1 MSEEK
6 KRRNRE
12 LSTRQ
17 KKYVEARLEGQSK
30 SDAAITAGYSAK
42 NAGQSGYQV
51 EKAIA
56 GRTRELMDDIG
67 LTARL
72 LIEKHLIPLLDATET
87 KFFPWRKVTK
97 HKTEQIIDE
106 REVAALGT
114 QIQALDMAFRLRG
127 DYAPKQI
134 DTEPDI
140 SDEVTVINIGG
151 IPRYNEP

>member
-30 SDAAITAGYSAK
+30 TDAAITAGYSAK

-56 GRTRELMDDIG
+56 GRMRELMDDVG
-67 LTARL
+67 LTTRL

-87 KFFPWRKVTK
+87 KFFPWRKTTK
-97 HKTEQIIDE
+97 RGTHQIIDR
-106 REVAALGT
+106 REVKALA
-114 QIQALDMAFRLRG
+114 IQLAALDMAFRLRG

-134 DTEPDI
+134 DTEPDV

>member
-1 MSEEK
+1 VSEEK

-17 KKYVEARLEGQSK
+17 KKYVEARLERKSK

-56 GRTRELMDDIG
+56 GRMRELMDERG
-67 LTARL
+67 LTVGL
-72 LIEKHLIPLLDATET
+72 LIAKHLIPLLDATET

-134 DTEPDI
+134 DTEPDV
-140 SDEVTVINIGG
+140 SDEVTVINFGEF
-151 IPRYNEP
+151 PRYNRD

>member
-17 KKYVEARLEGQSK
+17 TMYVEARLEGQSK
-30 SDAAITAGYSAK
+30 TDAAITAGYSGK

-56 GRTRELMDDIG
+56 GRMRELMDDVG
-67 LTARL
+67 LTGRL

-134 DTEPDI
+134 DTEPDV

>member
-30 SDAAITAGYSAK
+30 TDAAITAGYSAK
-42 NAGQSGYQV
+42 NAGQSAYQV

-56 GRTRELMDDIG
+56 GRVREAMDEVG
-67 LTARL
+67 LDLRTL
-72 LIEKHLIPLLDATET
+72 LERKLVPLLDATET

-97 HKTEQIIDE
+97 HKTEQIIDQ

-114 QIQALDMAFRLRG
+114 QIQALDIAFKLRG

-134 DTEPDI
+134 DTERDV
-140 SDEVTVINIGG
+140 SDEVTVINEL
-151 IPRYNEP
+151 PRYNRE

>member
-30 SDAAITAGYSAK
+30 TDAAITAGYSAK

-56 GRTRELMDDIG
+56 GRMRELMDDVG
-67 LTARL
+67 LTDRL

-127 DYAPKQI
+127 DYAPKHI
-134 DTEPDI
+134 DTEPDV

>member
-30 SDAAITAGYSAK
+30 TDAAITAGYSAK

-51 EKAIA
+51 EKASA
-56 GRTRELMDDIG
+56 GRMREPMDDVG

-72 LIEKHLIPLLDATET
+72 LIEKHLIPLLDAKET

-134 DTEPDI
+134 DTEPDV
-140 SDEVTVINIGG
+140 SDEVTVINFGEF
-151 IPRYNEP
+151 PRYNRE